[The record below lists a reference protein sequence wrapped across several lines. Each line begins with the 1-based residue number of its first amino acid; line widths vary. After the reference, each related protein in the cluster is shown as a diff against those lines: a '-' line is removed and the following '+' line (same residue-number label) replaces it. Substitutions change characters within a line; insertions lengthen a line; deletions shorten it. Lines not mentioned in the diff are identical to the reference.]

1 MNISLVKVTALSI
14 CILSSNAFAAKK
26 PTQVQFPEEV
36 ATKIVTDYSKHVFN
50 TYTELLKA
58 NKNLQAAL
66 LAFTKTPSLETQN
79 AAKAAW
85 LEARRVYS
93 PTEAFRFYGGP
104 IDDAE
109 TGPEGLMNAWPLDE
123 AYVDYVKEDANAG
136 IINNPK
142 LYPKITTEVLVS
154 LNEKDG
160 EKNISTGYHAIEFL
174 LWGQDQD
181 LKSAGKRS
189 FEDYVPAK
197 NKSAERRATY
207 LNLLGDLLV
216 THTEAMVKAWDPAV
230 KGNFA
235 EKFNK
240 EPKKEAVQKIFL
252 GIGTLAMDEM
262 SGERMTVPLEKN
274 DQENEQNCFSDTTE
288 KDLVHN
294 QIGIMEIYSGNYQG
308 FKGTGL
314 KEFVQVID
322 PKGEAKLQAQ
332 FDKSMAMLK
341 SLKSP
346 FDNIIMEKKNGAD
359 KKLANKTIDA
369 LQLQSKLIAKSISK
383 VGMDIN
389 IEH

>member
-1 MNISLVKVTALSI
+1 MNISLVKISAFAICLLST
-14 CILSSNAFAAKK
+14 NAFAAKK
-26 PTQVQFPEEV
+26 PQVQFPEEV
-36 ATKIVTDYSKHVFN
+36 ATKVVSDYSKHVFN

-58 NKNLQAAL
+58 NKNLQATL
-66 LAFTKTPSLETQN
+66 LTFTKSPSLETQN

-85 LEARRVYS
+85 IEARRVYS

-123 AYVDYVKEDANAG
+123 AYVDYVKEDPNAG

-142 LYPKITTEVLVS
+142 LFPKITTEVLVAA
-154 LNEKDG
+154 NEKDG

-197 NKSAERRATY
+197 NKYAERRASY
-207 LNLLGDLLV
+207 LNLLADLLV
-216 THTEAMVKAWDPAV
+216 THTEAMVKAWDPTV
-230 KGNFA
+230 NGNFA

-288 KDLVHN
+288 KDLVGN

-332 FDKSMAMLK
+332 FDKSMGMLK

-359 KKLANKTIDA
+359 KKIANKTIDA